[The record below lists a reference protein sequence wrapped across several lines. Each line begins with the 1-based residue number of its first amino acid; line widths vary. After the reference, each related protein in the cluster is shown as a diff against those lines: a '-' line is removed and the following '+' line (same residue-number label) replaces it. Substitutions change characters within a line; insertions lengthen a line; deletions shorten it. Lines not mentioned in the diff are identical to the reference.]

1 MYTNKYEIHM
11 YFFILLSFLK
21 VYMSYRVYSHLVTY
35 HCSQSLVKGVHC
47 V

>member
-1 MYTNKYEIHM
+1 MYVNKYEIHM
-11 YFFILLSFLK
+11 YFFSSLK
-21 VYMSYRVYSHLVTY
+21 VYMSYRVYSRLVTY